1 MSRLQMTTE
10 NTNLA
15 SIIDEI
21 NENSN
26 ISLIIQQIKASQQKV
41 LKAFEDYNSL
51 VNKSLEIIKQKEM
64 LNIGATPTNQ
74 LINGERLFE
83 KTIFQQVKIVK
94 LEYKLNGIKTKIF
107 WQEIIE
113 IVEQDVGIPAFDF
126 MSVRREKRLADP
138 RLLVYA
144 LTADCCP
151 YLSLPAIGRLAH
163 RDHTTI
169 LKGRIRGRQHPSYQK
184 LKAALLSRL
193 SLPSVDV

>member
-1 MSRLQMTTE
+1 MKTYSSVEEMQQEYARIRVKLE
-10 NTNLA
+10 NP
-15 SIIDEI
+15 
-21 NENSN
+21 
-26 ISLIIQQIKASQQKV
+26 
-41 LKAFEDYNSL
+41 F
-51 VNKSLEIIKQKEM
+51 VNYPVQTCEQFVPELE
-64 LNIGATPTNQ
+64 PTVDPV
-74 LINGERLFE
+74 I
-83 KTIFQQVKIVK
+83 QQVKIVK
-94 LEYKLNGIKTKIF
+94 LEYKPNGIKTKIF